1 MTFYTAAHAGMWSV
15 NSMTRKTQTS
25 QQSKGASVNPEALL
39 PPAGHDHY
47 LFEPFLWT
55 HLKHC
60 WCERGSR
67 QWGAAE
73 IHGGEVRG
81 SDEQSWWAEVQD
93 FGGLACLSW
102 ALGAD
107 CGAAAHWGGT
117 GFSVQHAGLISRQ
130 DNAALHLLLKDRFS
144 VFLWHIQTTT
154 QPRQR
159 ELEQESIVTLVGMLI
174 PFNFIYKISSLNWC
188 LLFSISSTF
197 HYMERYLSG
206 VPRQKD
212 IF

>member
-1 MTFYTAAHAGMWSV
+1 MWSV
-15 NSMTRKTQTS
+15 NSMTKKTQTS
-25 QQSKGASVNPEALL
+25 QQSKGALVNPEALL
-39 PPAGHDHY
+39 PPAGHGHY
-47 LFEPFLWT
+47 LLAQFLWT

-67 QWGAAE
+67 QWRAAE

-81 SDEQSWWAEVQD
+81 SDEQSWRADLQD

-130 DNAALHLLLKDRFS
+130 DNAALHLLLKNRFS
-144 VFLWHIQTTT
+144 VFTDIFKLLISD
-154 QPRQR
+154 
-159 ELEQESIVTLVGMLI
+159 SIWWTANQHNPPPPKRTKTGVHSDFSGMLI
-174 PFNFIYKISSLNWC
+174 PFNFSFKMSSFNLVFIVFN
-188 LLFSISSTF
+188 
-197 HYMERYLSG
+197 
-206 VPRQKD
+206 
-212 IF
+212 

>member
-15 NSMTRKTQTS
+15 NSMTRKTQTHNKAREH
-25 QQSKGASVNPEALL
+25 QLILKHCCPLL
-39 PPAGHDHY
+39 DMITTC
-47 LFEPFLWT
+47 LSRFLWT

-144 VFLWHIQTTT
+144 VFSLTYSNYNTTPPKRT
-154 QPRQR
+154 RTGVHSDFSGHAH
-159 ELEQESIVTLVGMLI
+159 SI
-174 PFNFIYKISSLNWC
+174 
-188 LLFSISSTF
+188 
-197 HYMERYLSG
+197 
-206 VPRQKD
+206 
-212 IF
+212 